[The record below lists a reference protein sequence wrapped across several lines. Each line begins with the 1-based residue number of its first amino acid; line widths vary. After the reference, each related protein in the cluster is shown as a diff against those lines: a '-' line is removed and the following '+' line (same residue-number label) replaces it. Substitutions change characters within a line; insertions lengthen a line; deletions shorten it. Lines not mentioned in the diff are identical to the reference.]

1 MANDPASPESAL
13 SFPLRGSNVS
23 RRRVQDLVDWIGRSP
38 AMGKRELNLT
48 FPASG
53 DLYQSPPG
61 AGTEGS
67 QTGGSANVRLGTSDT
82 RRRVIAAPGRRCRA
96 TTLAPR
102 SHPVGTPGHSSP
114 GCRIHQRRNAPCCGD
129 ASVPNDG
136 LPNQN
141 LLARSRGHL
150 PLLDPMPTDS
160 LLYCMSPAG
169 YVHGRAY

>member
-1 MANDPASPESAL
+1 MANDPASPENAL
-13 SFPLRGSNVS
+13 SFPLRVSNVS
-23 RRRVQDLVDWIGRSP
+23 GGMSKISWIGSV
-38 AMGKRELNLT
+38 AALGEMGERELNLT
-48 FPASG
+48 FPASA
-53 DLYQSPPG
+53 DPYQSPLG
-61 AGTEGS
+61 ASREGT

-82 RRRVIAAPGRRCRA
+82 RRRVMAAPGRRCRA

-114 GCRIHQRRNAPCCGD
+114 GCRIHQRRNAALLRRCIC
-129 ASVPNDG
+129 PNDG

-150 PLLDPMPTDS
+150 PLVDPMPTDS

-169 YVHGRAY
+169 YVHGRA